1 MSEEERS
8 EQACPVCGRHTLAVD
23 EPPRIDVMGV
33 QAYSD
38 LLGMGDVAP
47 EGTLGI
53 VCLSCETRWG
63 SKEAFDRGEPEPDV
77 EGSAEAADDD
87 GDDAGGRDAGG
98 RDAGGG
104 NDREG

>member
-1 MSEEERS
+1 
-8 EQACPVCGRHTLAVD
+8 
-23 EPPRIDVMGV
+23 MGV

-47 EGTLGI
+47 EGSLGI
-53 VCLSCETRWG
+53 VCLSCETRWA
-63 SKEAFDRGEPEPDV
+63 SKEAFDRGEPDPDV
-77 EGSAEAADDD
+77 EESAEAADDD
-87 GDDAGGRDAGG
+87 AGGRNAGGGRDADG